1 MKGKNFAASAACI
14 VALMGASGCA
24 TPPPPKEKTSL
35 EVQAIQAKNFEADKK
50 VAFNSVL
57 SVLQDLGYIVAS
69 ASMET
74 GFITAESAVKNNTG
88 FMDALAK
95 VRRESRVAVT
105 ASVEEM
111 KPNSTRV
118 RLNFVVRQKRSAVN
132 GQQAN
137 DDTPLLDPKT
147 YETAFDKIG
156 EAIFIRKGQ

>member
-1 MKGKNFAASAACI
+1 LKNNKFKFLASALI
-14 VALMGASGCA
+14 VLTFAGCA
-24 TPPPPKEKTSL
+24 VTPPPKEKTSL
-35 EVQAIQAKNFEADKK
+35 EIQAIQAKTFEADKK

-74 GFITAESAVKNNTG
+74 GFITAESAVKNDTG
-88 FMDALAK
+88 FFDAMAK

-111 KPNSTRV
+111 KANSSRV
-118 RLNFVVRQKRSAVN
+118 RLNFVNRQKRSAVN

-137 DDTPLLDPKT
+137 DDTPLQDPKV
-147 YETAFDKIG
+147 YDNAFEKIS

>member
-1 MKGKNFAASAACI
+1 MKNNKFKFLASALI
-14 VALMGASGCA
+14 VLTFAGCA
-24 TPPPPKEKTSL
+24 VTPPPKEKTSL
-35 EVQAIQAKNFEADKK
+35 EIQAIQAKTFEADKK

-74 GFITAESAVKNNTG
+74 GFITAESAVKNDTG
-88 FMDALAK
+88 FLDAMAK

-111 KPNSTRV
+111 KANSSKV
-118 RLNFVVRQKRSAVN
+118 RLNFVNRQKRSAVN

-137 DDTPLLDPKT
+137 DDTPLQDPKV
-147 YETAFDKIG
+147 YDNAFEKIS